1 MLLCILFVLLRHESN
16 AKDMITEL
24 ITKEDLLALR
34 SEIVQEVKE
43 TIRQELGL
51 LANVGTGDDEYL
63 TTKEAARF
71 LLISERQMRNYKA
84 SKVVPYSKIGGR
96 LLFRK
101 ADLLA
106 FVETHKIASRYEKN

>member
-1 MLLCILFVLLRHESN
+1 MRHEN
-16 AKDMITEL
+16 DAKNMITEL
-24 ITKEDLLALR
+24 ITKDDLFALR
-34 SEIVQEVKE
+34 TEIVQEVKE

-63 TTKEAARF
+63 TTKEAAKF
-71 LLISERQMRNYKA
+71 LLVSERQMRNYKA

-106 FVETHKIASRYEKN
+106 FVETHKIASRYEENQLKH

>member
-1 MLLCILFVLLRHESN
+1 MTMEILTKDDLKKLR
-16 AKDMITEL
+16 A
-24 ITKEDLLALR
+24 
-34 SEIVQEVKE
+34 EIVQEVKE
-43 TIRQELGL
+43 VIRYELGNL
-51 LANVGTGDDEYL
+51 SNSGSDSDEYL

-106 FVETHKIASRYEKN
+106 FVETHKIASRYEKNQFKQ

>member
-1 MLLCILFVLLRHESN
+1 MTMEILT
-16 AKDMITEL
+16 KD
-24 ITKEDLLALR
+24 DLKALR
-34 SEIVQEVKE
+34 SEIIQEVKE

-51 LANVGTGDDEYL
+51 LANVGADDDEYL

-71 LLISERQMRNYKA
+71 LLVSERQMRNYKA

-106 FVETHKIASRYEKN
+106 FVETHKIASRYEENQLKH